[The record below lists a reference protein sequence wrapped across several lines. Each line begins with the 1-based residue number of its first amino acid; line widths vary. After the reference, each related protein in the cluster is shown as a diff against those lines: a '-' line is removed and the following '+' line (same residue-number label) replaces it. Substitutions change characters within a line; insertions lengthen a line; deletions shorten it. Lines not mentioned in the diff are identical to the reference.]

1 MGSPSYVFFLN
12 NVSSAVALLVSAS
25 DQRHSGFVGKR
36 LFLIFSKS
44 KNVRRNNL
52 LELKKGF
59 KIRFLNRIV
68 FFLIFVMKIVNRKRN
83 YAVSED
89 GHWWRWSEAPKYWYL
104 RAFRTID
111 SKSRAALFR
120 KSPRGKINRQSALWG
135 SKALPAAAL
144 PRLNCHK

>member
-68 FFLIFVMKIVNRKRN
+68 FFSIFVMKIVNRKRN

-89 GHWWRWSEAPKYWYL
+89 GH
-104 RAFRTID
+104 
-111 SKSRAALFR
+111 
-120 KSPRGKINRQSALWG
+120 
-135 SKALPAAAL
+135 
-144 PRLNCHK
+144 